1 MTPNEIIASFNG
13 TVAAVKTIGELIK
26 TVTNAEK
33 RIEIN
38 NAVLELQDKI
48 VQHRAAHL
56 DTLERCYALV
66 EEKNALYA
74 RLLESEKRLAEAKKR
89 EADFDRYR
97 IVSVGDGTL
106 LQALK
111 ESAADGEPPHWLCPR
126 CFSER
131 KKCILQTEALWLSGP
146 EHTLVKCPVCGFED
160 SFPDRIRPVYA

>member
-13 TVAAVKTIGELIK
+13 TVAAVKTIGELVK
-26 TVTNAEK
+26 AVTNAEK

-48 VQHRAAHL
+48 VQHREAQL
-56 DTLERCYALV
+56 DTLQRCYALV

-74 RLLESEKRLAEAKKR
+74 KLLESEKRLAEAKRR

-97 IVSVGDGTL
+97 MVSVGDGTL
-106 LQALK
+106 LHALK
-111 ESAADGEPPHWLCPR
+111 KSAADGEPPHWLCPR

-131 KKCILQTEALWLSGP
+131 KKAILQTEALWPSDR
-146 EHTLVKCPVCGFED
+146 EHTLVKCFVCGFEE
-160 SFPDRIRPVYA
+160 SFISRIRPVYA